1 VRIFFPLAA
10 ACISHSDKS
19 LPCSVTVILPA
30 VIIHL
35 LDIKSSNPV
44 TRELSLEGFALCM
57 QVLQRLR
64 LTYSAA
70 DYATGFLEAAI
81 KKAGIP
87 VEHLRKHANRRRAKY
102 QQHQAQ
108 LMQQIQSSSNNEL
121 GVMGNAISI
130 PATAPPSNAALTP
143 PPDMEAMDMGPVAHP
158 QQSPT
163 TVLDESDLQL
173 KLESFLQAPPSPHHD
188 QDPLS
193 FSSKSLFPLVNSGI
207 PDFAMPDANDDNKL
221 DAFLGGHGDCD
232 PFLGHEGMS
241 GMFSMDGNSNNSYSK
256 PFEFGSMWSEN
267 GLEDMSKIL
276 DGVDLS
282 FDDVIQVLETE
293 IN

>member
-1 VRIFFPLAA
+1 
-10 ACISHSDKS
+10 
-19 LPCSVTVILPA
+19 
-30 VIIHL
+30 
-35 LDIKSSNPV
+35 
-44 TRELSLEGFALCM
+44 M

-102 QQHQAQ
+102 QQQQAQ
-108 LMQQIQSSSNNEL
+108 LMQQIQAQSQTPPNNEL
-121 GVMGNAISI
+121 GVIGNAISI

-143 PPDMEAMDMGPVAHP
+143 PPDMESLDMGPVAPPPPPPPP
-158 QQSPT
+158 QQPTT

-188 QDPLS
+188 KDPLS
-193 FSSKSLFPLVNSGI
+193 FSTKSLFPLDSNI
-207 PDFAMPDANDDNKL
+207 PDFSMPDADDNSKL

-232 PFLGHEGMS
+232 PFLGHDGMP
-241 GMFSMDGNSNNSYSK
+241 GMFSMDGTSNNNNYSK

>member
-1 VRIFFPLAA
+1 MQNTDESFYR
-10 ACISHSDKS
+10 
-19 LPCSVTVILPA
+19 VTVILPA

-35 LDIKSSNPV
+35 LDIKSSNLV
-44 TRELSLEGFALCM
+44 TREMSLEGFALCM

-64 LTYSAA
+64 QTYSAA
-70 DYATGFLEAAI
+70 DYATHFLEAAI

-87 VEHLRKHANRRRAKY
+87 IENLRKHANRRRARY
-102 QQHQAQ
+102 QQNQ
-108 LMQQIQSSSNNEL
+108 LQNQRHSPTSTVEL
-121 GVMGNAISI
+121 SCIGNAISI

-143 PPDMEAMDMGPVAHP
+143 PPDMETLDISALHT
-158 QQSPT
+158 QN
-163 TVLDESDLQL
+163 VLDESDLQL
-173 KLESFLQAPPSPHHD
+173 KLESFLQSPQSPHDTVKQH
-188 QDPLS
+188 QHS
-193 FSSKSLFPLVNSGI
+193 KTMFSAI
-207 PDFAMPDANDDNKL
+207 EAMPEFSMPDVDDESNM

-232 PFLGHEGMS
+232 PFLGHEGTP
-241 GMFSMDGNSNNSYSK
+241 GMYSMLGNNFTNKS
-256 PFEFGSMWSEN
+256 FELGNVWCEG